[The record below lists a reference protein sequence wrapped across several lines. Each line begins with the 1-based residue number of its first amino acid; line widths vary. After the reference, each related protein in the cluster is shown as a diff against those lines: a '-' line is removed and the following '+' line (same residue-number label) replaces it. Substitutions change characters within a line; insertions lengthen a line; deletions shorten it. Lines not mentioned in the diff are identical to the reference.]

1 MSMRITEPVGG
12 WAGAFTRSGMP
23 GTRTSP
29 PPPAERRAARRVLRE
44 VQNAFV
50 RPGLWACRPPAPAN
64 RNEEER
70 PQELGLAI
78 GPDECECHWAKQW
91 GHRKLPPIGNR
102 PEKCRTH

>member
-1 MSMRITEPVGG
+1 MRINEPVGG
-12 WAGAFTRSGMP
+12 RAGALIRSGMP
-23 GTRTSP
+23 GAPGVP
-29 PPPAERRAARRVLRE
+29 PTPAERRAARRVLRE
-44 VQNAFV
+44 VQKCFRASWSV
-50 RPGLWACRPPAPAN
+50 VCRPPAPAN

-102 PEKCRTH
+102 PEK

>member
-1 MSMRITEPVGG
+1 MSPWAAGLERLHVPGCREPR
-12 WAGAFTRSGMP
+12 A
-23 GTRTSP
+23 SP

-44 VQNAFV
+44 VQKCFRASWSV
-50 RPGLWACRPPAPAN
+50 VCKPPAPAN

-102 PEKCRTH
+102 PEK